1 MGEGIYVA
9 LGGAVAQATALDI
22 TAQNLANASTAGFQR
37 LQPVFHEALRSAR
50 APQMRSSELARTAL
64 DVSPQ
69 AMRMT
74 GGALDAALPDRRYF
88 ALQTP
93 AGAAF
98 TRAGHFQVAADGT
111 LQTAAGDVV
120 LDEQKQ
126 PIRIPDRTQS
136 VTLGK
141 SGEVIA
147 AGVQVARLG
156 IVSFNEP
163 SALTHVG
170 NGRLVA
176 SSGSGEATAAQSTLT
191 VGALSDS
198 GANVVT
204 GMNDLI
210 TASRTFESFQRALE
224 TFRDA
229 DKAANR
235 INAQ

>member
-98 TRAGHFQVAADGT
+98 TRAGHFQVAPDGT
-111 LQTAAGDVV
+111 LQTATGDAV

-141 SGEVIA
+141 AGEVLA
-147 AGVQVARLG
+147 AGVQIARLG

-176 SSGSGEATAAQSTLT
+176 SAASGEGTPAPSTLT